1 MRDIKID
8 YEGGSIVL
16 HPSFFPASMP
26 DLRSVLRMADAA
38 GIPDEF
44 HAWTEEC
51 CDALPE
57 VYKKGAEAARAQA
70 GRLKAEAS
78 ELRKEA
84 EAVRKQGKS
93 AEETAA
99 ALLLQER
106 YRELRAQMEGKLEEA
121 HDYRLEA
128 SRMDKSIKRLQRN
141 REEVETWQNLPRRM
155 L

>member
-1 MRDIKID
+1 MKDIKID

-84 EAVRKQGKS
+84 EAVRKQEKD

-99 ALLLQER
+99 ALLRER
-106 YRELRAQMEGKLEEA
+106 YRELRAQMEEKIEEA

>member
-1 MRDIKID
+1 MEDIKID

-16 HPSFFPASMP
+16 HPSFFPASMQ

-78 ELRKEA
+78 DLRKEA
-84 EAVRKQGKS
+84 EAVRKQEKD
-93 AEETAA
+93 EEGAA
-99 ALLLQER
+99 ALLLHTKYMR
-106 YRELRAQMEGKLEEA
+106 LRAQMEEKLEEA

-141 REEVETWQNLPRRM
+141 REEVETWQNLPQRM

>member
-1 MRDIKID
+1 MKDIKID

-44 HAWTEEC
+44 HVWTEEC

-84 EAVRKQGKS
+84 EAVRKQEKD

-99 ALLLQER
+99 ALLQER
-106 YRELRAQMEGKLEEA
+106 YRELRAQMEEKLEEA

>member
-1 MRDIKID
+1 MKDIKID

-78 ELRKEA
+78 DLRKEA
-84 EAVRKQGKS
+84 EAVRKQEKD
-93 AEETAA
+93 EEGAA
-99 ALLLQER
+99 ALLLHTKYMR
-106 YRELRAQMEGKLEEA
+106 LRAQMEEKLEEA

>member
-1 MRDIKID
+1 MRDFKIEYD
-8 YEGGSIVL
+8 GGDTVL
-16 HPSFFPASMP
+16 HAAFFPASMP

-38 GIPDEF
+38 GLAEEF
-44 HAWTEEC
+44 HSWTEDCMEE
-51 CDALPE
+51 LPA
-57 VYKKGAEAARAQA
+57 VYKRGAEAARAQA

-78 ELRKEA
+78 ELRKKA
-84 EAVRKQGKS
+84 EAVRKQEKD

-99 ALLLQER
+99 ALLRER
-106 YRELRAQMEGKLEEA
+106 YRELRAQMEEKLEDA

>member
-1 MRDIKID
+1 MKDIKID

-84 EAVRKQGKS
+84 ESVRKQEKD
-93 AEETAA
+93 EEGAA
-99 ALLLQER
+99 ALLLHTKYMR
-106 YRELRAQMEGKLEEA
+106 LRAQMEEKLEEA

-141 REEVETWQNLPRRM
+141 REEVETWQNLPQRM

>member
-1 MRDIKID
+1 MKDIKID

-38 GIPDEF
+38 GIPDDF

-78 ELRKEA
+78 DLRQQA
-84 EAVRKQGKS
+84 EAVRKQEKD

-99 ALLLQER
+99 ALLRER
-106 YRELRAQMEGKLEEA
+106 YRELRAQMEEKLGEA

-128 SRMDKSIKRLQRN
+128 SRMDKCIKRLQRN

>member
-1 MRDIKID
+1 MKDIKID

-16 HPSFFPASMP
+16 HPSFFPAAMP

-70 GRLKAEAS
+70 SRLKAEAS
-78 ELRKEA
+78 DLRKEA
-84 EAVRKQGKS
+84 EAVRKQEKD
-93 AEETAA
+93 ATEEEAA
-99 ALLLQER
+99 RIHKQYMR
-106 YRELRAQMEGKLEEA
+106 LRAQMEEKLEEA

-141 REEVETWQNLPRRM
+141 RKEVETWQNLPRRM

>member
-1 MRDIKID
+1 MKDIKID

-70 GRLKAEAS
+70 WRLKAEAS
-78 ELRKEA
+78 DLRKEA
-84 EAVRKQGKS
+84 EAVRKQEKD
-93 AEETAA
+93 EEGAA
-99 ALLLQER
+99 ALLLHTKYMR
-106 YRELRAQMEGKLEEA
+106 LRAQMEWKLEEA
-121 HDYRLEA
+121 HDYRLKA
-128 SRMDKSIKRLQRN
+128 SGMDKSIKRLQRN
-141 REEVETWQNLPRRM
+141 REEVETWQNLPQRM